1 MKTLLNLTQEQ
12 TIFQTHYAKY
22 AHGMLPL
29 ADKPLVSYCIDK
41 LAAQGYQTIYIVTTD
56 RTQAITKKLGFG
68 SFWSLTIHYLN
79 INKKVDLDKYLNLK
93 TQGLNEIY
101 LPEITKNNESQNLQ
115 DNGMDYISNLID
127 HYMDKQLQVVTDS
140 NNFQL
145 PSYQVKPNLFLSEGA
160 QAQVMPDY
168 PVHLGKFSQLDS
180 QCIFRGPSVIG
191 KNCVVARGNILDNTV
206 VMPNTFVGSGLDLSN
221 CLVTSEW
228 IYHRITQEQ
237 IRIDNLELLA
247 AA

>member
-12 TIFQTHYAKY
+12 TIFPAHYAQY
-22 AHGMLPL
+22 AHSMLPL
-29 ADKPLVSYCIDK
+29 ADKPQAAYCIDK
-41 LAAQGYQTIYIVTTD
+41 LAEQAYQTIYIVTTQ
-56 RTQAITKKLGFG
+56 RTRAITKQLGFG

-79 INKKVDLDKYLNLK
+79 INKKNDLDKYLDLK
-93 TQGLNEIY
+93 AQGLNEIY
-101 LPEITKNNESQNLQ
+101 LPEVRMNTDLHSKQE
-115 DNGMDYISNLID
+115 DHKDYAHNLID
-127 HYMDKQLQVVTDS
+127 HYMNEQLQVVS
-140 NNFQL
+140 NSNSFQL

-160 QAQVMPDY
+160 KTQAIPDY
-168 PVHLGKFSQLDS
+168 PVHIGKFSQLKS

-191 KNCVVARGNILDNTV
+191 KNCVIEQGNIFDNTV
-206 VMPNTFVGSGLDLSN
+206 VMPNTFVGRDLDLSN

-228 IYHRITQEQ
+228 IYHRITQKQ